1 MSIVI
6 TNEFKTAASVCQPST
21 PEALSLNIQ
30 ASFLSCLDMFSA
42 TLFHIARNLMLFDKS
57 PIDLDKP
64 VLAQAT
70 GMPAAA
76 LSENTATIA
85 LVLVAVGILGWGFYR
100 ARPFGKLGI
109 LAWLQSVVLMV
120 PWLLFF
126 SLFAAGIYLNL
137 VAVLLLLLVSTGLY
151 IYLGR
156 QLRSTAMDA
165 ARIQKANPESRKSPS
180 DGTSAPDSQPAP
192 RAEPINRLTSPVS
205 NNQLEI
211 IPVPPEDLKAI
222 QGIFGIDTFFATETI
237 PYQDG
242 VILKGNL
249 RGDPEQVHLRLSASL
264 QARVGDRYRLFLVE
278 NQEDKPVVIVLP
290 STNDPQPTTLS
301 QKILSAVLL
310 LATIATSL
318 ETGGLLLG
326 FDFFSSPARY
336 LEVLPMAAGIW
347 AVLGSRE
354 IARRVM
360 ASKYKIPLSW
370 PFFIPTWQIGSFGA
384 IDRFES
390 LLPNRTVLFDITIA
404 GPAAGLIV
412 ALSMLVT
419 GLLLSHPGSLF
430 QIPAEFFKASV
441 LVGTLAKV
449 ILGSALQQP
458 LVEVHPLVVIG
469 WLGLVITAI
478 NLMPAGQLDGGRIV
492 QAIYGRKIA
501 SRATLAT
508 FVVLAIAS
516 LVNPLALY
524 WAIVILILQRNL
536 ERPTLNELT
545 EPDDAR
551 AALGLL
557 ALFLMIAVL
566 LPLTPALAGR
576 LGIGN

>member
-1 MSIVI
+1 M
-6 TNEFKTAASVCQPST
+6 
-21 PEALSLNIQ
+21 LL
-30 ASFLSCLDMFSA
+30 LDRSA
-42 TLFHIARNLMLFDKS
+42 
-57 PIDLDKP
+57 IDQLQP

-70 GMPAAA
+70 GMPIVA
-76 LSENTATIA
+76 SENTATIA

-109 LAWLQSVVLMV
+109 LAWLQSVVLMS

-126 SLFAAGIYLNL
+126 GLFGAGIYLNL
-137 VAVLLLLLVSTGLY
+137 VAVLLLLVTSTGLY

-156 QLRSTAMDA
+156 QLRKAAADA
-165 ARIQKANPESRKSPS
+165 VLDSRPDPACVESQS
-180 DGTSAPDSQPAP
+180 DGNSPPNEQRAPAK
-192 RAEPINRLTSPVS
+192 EIIKIVTSPAT
-205 NNQLEI
+205 NELEI
-211 IPVPPEDLKAI
+211 IPVPVEDLKAI
-222 QGIFGIDTFFATETI
+222 QGIFGIDTFFAIETI

-249 RGDPEQVHLRLSASL
+249 RGDPEQVHSRLTASL
-264 QARVGDRYRLFLVE
+264 QARLNDRYRLFLVE
-278 NQEDKPVVIVLP
+278 NQDDKPVVIILP

-301 QKILSAVLL
+301 QKILAVVLL

-318 ETGGLLLG
+318 ETAGLLLN
-326 FDFFSSPARY
+326 FDFFNSPGRY
-336 LEVLPMAAGIW
+336 LEVLPIAAGIW
-347 AVLGSRE
+347 GVLGSGE
-354 IARRVM
+354 IARRVL
-360 ASKYKIPLSW
+360 ANQYKVGLSW
-370 PFFIPTWQIGSFGA
+370 PFFIPTFQIGSFGA
-384 IDRFES
+384 IERFES
-390 LLPNRTVLFDITIA
+390 LLPNRKVLFDIAFA
-404 GPAAGLIV
+404 GSAAGGIISL
-412 ALSMLVT
+412 LMLVT

-430 QIPAEFFKASV
+430 QIPAEYFKGSV

-449 ILGSALQQP
+449 VLGAALQQQI
-458 LVEVHPLVVIG
+458 VDVHPLVVIG
-469 WLGLVITAI
+469 WLGLVIVAI

-536 ERPTLNELT
+536 ERPSLNELT

-557 ALFLMIAVL
+557 ALFLMISVL

>member
-1 MSIVI
+1 
-6 TNEFKTAASVCQPST
+6 
-21 PEALSLNIQ
+21 
-30 ASFLSCLDMFSA
+30 MFPT
-42 TLFHIARNLMLFDKS
+42 TLFHIPQNLMLLLDRS
-57 PIDLDKP
+57 AIDRLKP
-64 VLAQAT
+64 LLAQAT
-70 GMPAAA
+70 GMPIVA
-76 LSENTATIA
+76 SENTATIA

-109 LAWLQSVVLMV
+109 LAWLQSVALMS

-126 SLFAAGIYLNL
+126 GLFAAGIYLNL
-137 VAVLLLLLVSTGLY
+137 VAVLLLLVASTGLY

-156 QLRSTAMDA
+156 QLRKAASDTVIPRPDA
-165 ARIQKANPESRKSPS
+165 AEVKSQS
-180 DGTSAPDSQPAP
+180 DAFSAPDSQGTPGPETIKIVTPSPANK
-192 RAEPINRLTSPVS
+192 ES
-205 NNQLEI
+205 EI
-211 IPVPPEDLKAI
+211 IPVPVEDLKAI
-222 QGIFGIDTFFATETI
+222 KGIFGIDTFFATETI

-249 RGDPEQVHLRLSASL
+249 RGDAEQVHSRLTASL
-264 QARVGDRYRLFLVE
+264 EEKLNDRYRLFLVE
-278 NQEDKPVVIVLP
+278 NQDDKPVVIILP
-290 STNDPQPTTLS
+290 STNDPQPTTVS
-301 QKILSAVLL
+301 QKILAVVLL
-310 LATIATSL
+310 LATIATSF

-326 FDFFSSPARY
+326 FDFFNSPARY
-336 LEVLPMAAGIW
+336 LEVLPIAAGIW
-347 AVLGSRE
+347 AVLGAGE
-354 IARRVM
+354 IARRVL
-360 ASKYKIPLSW
+360 ANRYKVSLSW
-370 PFFIPTWQIGSFGA
+370 PFFIPTLQIGCFGA
-384 IDRFES
+384 LDRFES
-390 LLPNRTVLFDITIA
+390 LLPNRKVLFDIAFA
-404 GPAAGLIV
+404 GSAAGGIV
-412 ALSMLVT
+412 SLLMLVT

-430 QIPAEFFKASV
+430 QIPAEFFKGSV

-449 ILGSALQQP
+449 VLGSALQQQI
-458 LVEVHPLVVIG
+458 VDVHPLVVIG

-501 SRATLAT
+501 SRTTLAT
-508 FVVLAIAS
+508 FVVLAIVS

-536 ERPTLNELT
+536 ERPSLNELT

-557 ALFLMIAVL
+557 ALFLMIAAL

>member
-1 MSIVI
+1 
-6 TNEFKTAASVCQPST
+6 
-21 PEALSLNIQ
+21 
-30 ASFLSCLDMFSA
+30 MFPT
-42 TLFHIARNLMLFDKS
+42 TLFHVPQNLMLLLDRS
-57 PIDLDKP
+57 AIDRLKP
-64 VLAQAT
+64 LLAQAT
-70 GMPAAA
+70 GMPIVA
-76 LSENTATIA
+76 SENTATIA
-85 LVLVAVGILGWGFYR
+85 LVLVALGILGWGFYR

-109 LAWLQSVVLMV
+109 LAWLQSVALMS

-126 SLFAAGIYLNL
+126 GLFAAGIYLNL
-137 VAVLLLLLVSTGLY
+137 VAVLLLLVASTGLY

-156 QLRSTAMDA
+156 QLRKAASDTLLPRPDA
-165 ARIQKANPESRKSPS
+165 AEVKSQSDAFSAPESPRTPGPETIKIVTSSP
-180 DGTSAPDSQPAP
+180 A
-192 RAEPINRLTSPVS
+192 
-205 NNQLEI
+205 NNESEI
-211 IPVPPEDLKAI
+211 IPVPVEDLKAI
-222 QGIFGIDTFFATETI
+222 KGIFGIDTFFATETI

-249 RGDPEQVHLRLSASL
+249 RGDPEQVHSRLTASL
-264 QARVGDRYRLFLVE
+264 EERLNDRYRLFLVE
-278 NQEDKPVVIVLP
+278 NQDEKPVVIILP
-290 STNDPQPTTLS
+290 STNDPQPTTVS
-301 QKILSAVLL
+301 QKILAVVLL

-326 FDFFSSPARY
+326 FDFFNSPARY
-336 LEVLPMAAGIW
+336 LEVLPIAAGIW
-347 AVLGSRE
+347 AVLGSGE
-354 IARRVM
+354 IARRVL
-360 ASKYKIPLSW
+360 ANRYNVGLSW
-370 PFFIPTWQIGSFGA
+370 PFFIPTLQIGCFGA

-390 LLPNRTVLFDITIA
+390 LLPNRKVLFDIAFA
-404 GPAAGLIV
+404 GSAAGGIV
-412 ALSMLVT
+412 SVLMLVT

-430 QIPAEFFKASV
+430 QIPAEFFKGSV

-449 ILGSALQQP
+449 VLGSALQQQI
-458 LVEVHPLVVIG
+458 VDVHPLVVIG

-501 SRATLAT
+501 SRTTLAT
-508 FVVLAIAS
+508 FVVLAIVS

-536 ERPTLNELT
+536 ERPSLNELT

-557 ALFLMIAVL
+557 ALFLMIAAL

>member
-1 MSIVI
+1 
-6 TNEFKTAASVCQPST
+6 
-21 PEALSLNIQ
+21 
-30 ASFLSCLDMFSA
+30 MFPT
-42 TLFHIARNLMLFDKS
+42 TLFHIPQNLMLLLDRS
-57 PIDLDKP
+57 AIDRLKP
-64 VLAQAT
+64 LWAQAT
-70 GMPAAA
+70 GMPIVA
-76 LSENTATIA
+76 SENTATIA

-109 LAWLQSVVLMV
+109 LAWLQSVALMS

-126 SLFAAGIYLNL
+126 GLFAAGIYLNL
-137 VAVLLLLLVSTGLY
+137 VAVLLLLVASTGLY

-156 QLRSTAMDA
+156 QLRKAASDAVLPRPDA
-165 ARIQKANPESRKSPS
+165 AEVKSQS
-180 DGTSAPDSQPAP
+180 DAFSAPDSQGTPGPETIKIVTSSPANK
-192 RAEPINRLTSPVS
+192 ES
-205 NNQLEI
+205 EI
-211 IPVPPEDLKAI
+211 IPVPVEDLKTI
-222 QGIFGIDTFFATETI
+222 KGIFGIDTFFATETI

-249 RGDPEQVHLRLSASL
+249 RGDPEQVHSRLTASL
-264 QARVGDRYRLFLVE
+264 EERLNDRYRLFLVE
-278 NQEDKPVVIVLP
+278 NQDDKPVVIILP
-290 STNDPQPTTLS
+290 STNDPQPTTVS
-301 QKILSAVLL
+301 QKILAVVLL

-326 FDFFSSPARY
+326 FDFFNSPTRY
-336 LEVLPMAAGIW
+336 LEVLPIAVGIW
-347 AVLGSRE
+347 AVLGSGE
-354 IARRVM
+354 IARRVL
-360 ASKYKIPLSW
+360 ANRYKVGLSW
-370 PFFIPTWQIGSFGA
+370 PFFIPTLQIGCFGA

-390 LLPNRTVLFDITIA
+390 LLPNRKVLFDIAFA
-404 GPAAGLIV
+404 GSAAGGIV
-412 ALSMLVT
+412 SLLMLVT

-430 QIPAEFFKASV
+430 QIPAEFFKGSV

-449 ILGSALQQP
+449 VLGSALQQQI
-458 LVEVHPLVVIG
+458 VDVHPLVVIG

-501 SRATLAT
+501 SRTTLAT
-508 FVVLAIAS
+508 FVVLAIVS

-536 ERPTLNELT
+536 ERPSLNELT

-557 ALFLMIAVL
+557 ALFLMIAAL

>member
-1 MSIVI
+1 
-6 TNEFKTAASVCQPST
+6 
-21 PEALSLNIQ
+21 
-30 ASFLSCLDMFSA
+30 MFPT
-42 TLFHIARNLMLFDKS
+42 TLFHIPQNLMLLLDRS
-57 PIDLDKP
+57 AIDRLKP
-64 VLAQAT
+64 LLAQAT
-70 GMPAAA
+70 GMPIVA
-76 LSENTATIA
+76 SENTATIA
-85 LVLVAVGILGWGFYR
+85 LVLVALGILGWGFYR

-109 LAWLQSVVLMV
+109 LAWLQSVALMS

-126 SLFAAGIYLNL
+126 GLFAAGIYLNL
-137 VAVLLLLLVSTGLY
+137 VAVLLLLVASTGLY

-156 QLRSTAMDA
+156 QLRKAASDAVLPRQDVAEVNSQSDAFST
-165 ARIQKANPESRKSPS
+165 PESQRPPGPETIKIVTSSP
-180 DGTSAPDSQPAP
+180 A
-192 RAEPINRLTSPVS
+192 
-205 NNQLEI
+205 NNESEI
-211 IPVPPEDLKAI
+211 IPVPVEDLKAI
-222 QGIFGIDTFFATETI
+222 KGIFGIDTFFATETI

-249 RGDPEQVHLRLSASL
+249 RGDPEQVHSRLTASL
-264 QARVGDRYRLFLVE
+264 EERLNDRYRLFLVE
-278 NQEDKPVVIVLP
+278 NQDDKPVVIILP
-290 STNDPQPTTLS
+290 SSNDPQPTTVS
-301 QKILSAVLL
+301 QKILAVVLL

-326 FDFFSSPARY
+326 FDFFNSPARY
-336 LEVLPMAAGIW
+336 LEVLPIAAGIW
-347 AVLGSRE
+347 AVLGSGE
-354 IARRVM
+354 IARRVL
-360 ASKYKIPLSW
+360 ANQYKVGLSW
-370 PFFIPTWQIGSFGA
+370 PFFIPTLQIGCFGA

-390 LLPNRTVLFDITIA
+390 LLPNRKVLFDIAFA
-404 GPAAGLIV
+404 GSAAGGIV
-412 ALSMLVT
+412 SVLMLVT

-430 QIPAEFFKASV
+430 QIPAEFFKGSV

-449 ILGSALQQP
+449 VLGSALQQQI
-458 LVEVHPLVVIG
+458 VDVHPLVVIG

-501 SRATLAT
+501 SRTTLAT
-508 FVVLAIAS
+508 FVVLAIVS

-536 ERPTLNELT
+536 ERPSLNELT

-557 ALFLMIAVL
+557 ALFLMIAAL

>member
-1 MSIVI
+1 
-6 TNEFKTAASVCQPST
+6 
-21 PEALSLNIQ
+21 
-30 ASFLSCLDMFSA
+30 MFPT
-42 TLFHIARNLMLFDKS
+42 TLFHIPQNLMLLLDRS
-57 PIDLDKP
+57 AIDRLKP
-64 VLAQAT
+64 LLAQAT
-70 GMPAAA
+70 GMPIVA
-76 LSENTATIA
+76 SENTATIA
-85 LVLVAVGILGWGFYR
+85 LVLVALGILGWGFYR

-109 LAWLQSVVLMV
+109 LAWLQSVALMS

-126 SLFAAGIYLNL
+126 GLFAAGIYLNL
-137 VAVLLLLLVSTGLY
+137 VAVLLLLVVSTGLY

-156 QLRSTAMDA
+156 QLRKAASDTVLPRPDTAEVKSQSDA
-165 ARIQKANPESRKSPS
+165 FSAPESQRPPGQETIKIVTSSP
-180 DGTSAPDSQPAP
+180 A
-192 RAEPINRLTSPVS
+192 
-205 NNQLEI
+205 NNESEI
-211 IPVPPEDLKAI
+211 IPVPVEDLKAI
-222 QGIFGIDTFFATETI
+222 KGIFGIDTFFATETI

-249 RGDPEQVHLRLSASL
+249 RGDPEQVHSRLTASL
-264 QARVGDRYRLFLVE
+264 EERLNDRYRLFLVE
-278 NQEDKPVVIVLP
+278 NQDDKPIVIILP
-290 STNDPQPTTLS
+290 STNDPQPTTVS
-301 QKILSAVLL
+301 QKILAVVLL

-326 FDFFSSPARY
+326 FDFFNSLARY
-336 LEVLPMAAGIW
+336 LEVLPIAAGIW
-347 AVLGSRE
+347 AVLGSGE
-354 IARRVM
+354 IARRVL
-360 ASKYKIPLSW
+360 ANQYKVRLSW
-370 PFFIPTWQIGSFGA
+370 PFFIPTLQIGCFGA

-390 LLPNRTVLFDITIA
+390 LLPNRKVLFDIAFA
-404 GPAAGLIV
+404 GSAAGGIV
-412 ALSMLVT
+412 SLLMLVT

-430 QIPAEFFKASV
+430 QIPAEFFKGSV

-449 ILGSALQQP
+449 VLGSGLQQQI
-458 LVEVHPLVVIG
+458 VDVHPLVVIG

-536 ERPTLNELT
+536 ERPSLNELT

-557 ALFLMIAVL
+557 ALFLMIAAL

>member
-1 MSIVI
+1 MIP
-6 TNEFKTAASVCQPST
+6 A
-21 PEALSLNIQ
+21 NILYIPQ
-30 ASFLSCLDMFSA
+30 
-42 TLFHIARNLMLFDKS
+42 NLMLLLYDTA
-57 PIDLDKP
+57 IDRLKP
-64 VLAQAT
+64 LLAQAT
-70 GMPAAA
+70 EMPLIA
-76 LSENTATIA
+76 SDNTATIA
-85 LVLVAVGILGWGFYR
+85 LLLLAVGILAWGFYR
-100 ARPFGKLGI
+100 ARDQGKLGI
-109 LAWLQSVVLMV
+109 LAWLQSVALMT

-126 SLFAAGIYLNL
+126 GLFAAGIYLNL
-137 VAVLLLLLVSTGLY
+137 VAVLLLLVASTGLY

-156 QLRSTAMDA
+156 QLRQAALDAVLKSRDTAQVKPQTDGFSPPDA
-165 ARIQKANPESRKSPS
+165 QP
-180 DGTSAPDSQPAP
+180 TSAK
-192 RAEPINRLTSPVS
+192 ETIKTVTSPPGTNEV
-205 NNQLEI
+205 EI
-211 IPVPPEDLKAI
+211 IPVPVEDLKAI

-249 RGDPEQVHLRLSASL
+249 RGDPEQVHSRLTASL
-264 QARVGDRYRLFLVE
+264 QARLNDRYRLFLVD
-278 NQEDKPVVIVLP
+278 NQDDKPVVIILP
-290 STNDPQPTTLS
+290 STNDPQPTTVS
-301 QKILSAVLL
+301 QKILAVVLL

-326 FDFFSSPARY
+326 FDFFGSPGRY
-336 LEVLPMAAGIW
+336 LEVLPVAAGIW
-347 AVLGSRE
+347 AVLGAGE
-354 IARRVM
+354 IARRVV
-360 ASKYKIPLSW
+360 ANQYKVGLSW
-370 PFFIPTWQIGSFGA
+370 PFFIPTLQIGSFGA

-390 LLPNRTVLFDITIA
+390 LLPNRKVLFDIAFA
-404 GPAAGLIV
+404 GAAAGGIV
-412 ALSMLVT
+412 SLLMLVT

-430 QIPAEFFKASV
+430 QVPAEYFKGSV
-441 LVGTLAKV
+441 LVGALAKV
-449 ILGSALQQP
+449 VLGSALQQP
-458 LVEVHPLVVIG
+458 IVDVHPLVVIG
-469 WLGLVITAI
+469 WLGLVIVAI
-478 NLMPAGQLDGGRIV
+478 NLMPAGQLDGGRII

-536 ERPTLNELT
+536 ERPSLNELT

-557 ALFLMIAVL
+557 ALFLMIVAL

>member
-1 MSIVI
+1 MLRAI
-6 TNEFKTAASVCQPST
+6 
-21 PEALSLNIQ
+21 
-30 ASFLSCLDMFSA
+30 
-42 TLFHIARNLMLFDKS
+42 LFHIPQNLMLLLDRS
-57 PIDLDKP
+57 AIDQLQPI
-64 VLAQAT
+64 LAQAT
-70 GMPAAA
+70 GMPIVA
-76 LSENTATIA
+76 SENTATIA

-109 LAWLQSVVLMV
+109 LAWLQSVVLMS

-126 SLFAAGIYLNL
+126 GLFGAGIYLNL
-137 VAVLLLLLVSTGLY
+137 VAVLLLLVTSTGLY

-156 QLRSTAMDA
+156 QLRKA
-165 ARIQKANPESRKSPS
+165 AADVVLDSRPDLTEIESQS
-180 DGTSAPDSQPAP
+180 DGNSPQNKQGVPAK
-192 RAEPINRLTSPVS
+192 EIIKVTSPAT
-205 NNQLEI
+205 NELEI
-211 IPVPPEDLKAI
+211 IPVPVEDLKAI
-222 QGIFGIDTFFATETI
+222 QGIFGIDTFFAIETI

-249 RGDPEQVHLRLSASL
+249 RGDPEQVHSRLTASL
-264 QARVGDRYRLFLVE
+264 QERLNDRYRLFLVE
-278 NQEDKPVVIVLP
+278 NQDDKPVVIILP

-301 QKILSAVLL
+301 QKILAVVLL

-318 ETGGLLLG
+318 ETAGLLLS
-326 FDFFSSPARY
+326 FDFFNSPGRY
-336 LEVLPMAAGIW
+336 LEVLPIAAGIW
-347 AVLGSRE
+347 AVLGSGE
-354 IARRVM
+354 IARRVL
-360 ASKYKIPLSW
+360 ANQYKVGLSW
-370 PFFIPTWQIGSFGA
+370 PFFIPTFQIGSFGA
-384 IDRFES
+384 IERFES
-390 LLPNRTVLFDITIA
+390 LLPNRKVLFDIAFA
-404 GPAAGLIV
+404 GSAAGGIISL
-412 ALSMLVT
+412 LMLVT

-430 QIPAEFFKASV
+430 QIPAEYFKGSV

-449 ILGSALQQP
+449 VLGSALQQQI
-458 LVEVHPLVVIG
+458 VDVHPLVVIG

-536 ERPTLNELT
+536 ERPSLNELT

-557 ALFLMIAVL
+557 ALFLMISVL

>member
-1 MSIVI
+1 
-6 TNEFKTAASVCQPST
+6 
-21 PEALSLNIQ
+21 
-30 ASFLSCLDMFSA
+30 MFPA
-42 TLFHIARNLMLFDKS
+42 TLFHIPQNLMLLLDRS
-57 PIDLDKP
+57 AIDRLKP
-64 VLAQAT
+64 LLAQAT
-70 GMPAAA
+70 GMPIVA
-76 LSENTATIA
+76 SENTATIA
-85 LVLVAVGILGWGFYR
+85 LVLVALGILGWGFYR

-109 LAWLQSVVLMV
+109 LAWLQSIALMS

-126 SLFAAGIYLNL
+126 GLFAAGIYLNL
-137 VAVLLLLLVSTGLY
+137 VAVLLLLVASTGLY

-156 QLRSTAMDA
+156 QLRKAASDAVLPRPDA
-165 ARIQKANPESRKSPS
+165 AEVKSQS
-180 DGTSAPDSQPAP
+180 DAFSAPELQRPPGPETIKIVTSSPA
-192 RAEPINRLTSPVS
+192 
-205 NNQLEI
+205 NNESEI
-211 IPVPPEDLKAI
+211 IPVPVEDLKAI
-222 QGIFGIDTFFATETI
+222 KGIFGIDTFFATETI

-249 RGDPEQVHLRLSASL
+249 RGDPEQVHSRLTASL
-264 QARVGDRYRLFLVE
+264 EEKLNDRYRLFLVE
-278 NQEDKPVVIVLP
+278 NQDDKPVVIILP
-290 STNDPQPTTLS
+290 STNDPQPTTVS
-301 QKILSAVLL
+301 QKILAVVLL

-326 FDFFSSPARY
+326 FDFFNSPARY
-336 LEVLPMAAGIW
+336 LEVLPIAAGIW
-347 AVLGSRE
+347 AVLGSGE
-354 IARRVM
+354 IARRVL
-360 ASKYKIPLSW
+360 ANRYKVGLSL
-370 PFFIPTWQIGSFGA
+370 PFFIPTLQIGCFGA

-390 LLPNRTVLFDITIA
+390 LLPNRKVLFDIAFA
-404 GPAAGLIV
+404 GSAAGGIV
-412 ALSMLVT
+412 SLLMLVT

-430 QIPAEFFKASV
+430 QIPAEFFKGSV

-449 ILGSALQQP
+449 VLGSALQQQI
-458 LVEVHPLVVIG
+458 VDVHPLVVIG

-501 SRATLAT
+501 SRTTLAT
-508 FVVLAIAS
+508 FVVLAIVS

-536 ERPTLNELT
+536 ERPSLNELT

-557 ALFLMIAVL
+557 ALFLMVAAL

>member
-1 MSIVI
+1 MIP
-6 TNEFKTAASVCQPST
+6 A
-21 PEALSLNIQ
+21 NILYIPQ
-30 ASFLSCLDMFSA
+30 D
-42 TLFHIARNLMLFDKS
+42 LMLLLYDTA
-57 PIDLDKP
+57 IDRLKP
-64 VLAQAT
+64 LLAQAT
-70 GMPAAA
+70 EMPLIA
-76 LSENTATIA
+76 SDNTATIA
-85 LVLVAVGILGWGFYR
+85 LLLLSVGILAWGFYR
-100 ARPFGKLGI
+100 AKDQGKLGI
-109 LAWLQSVVLMV
+109 LAWLQSVALMT

-126 SLFAAGIYLNL
+126 GLFAAGIYLNL
-137 VAVLLLLLVSTGLY
+137 VAVLLLLVASTGLY

-156 QLRSTAMDA
+156 QLRQAALDAVLKSRDTAQVKPQTDGFSPPDA
-165 ARIQKANPESRKSPS
+165 QP
-180 DGTSAPDSQPAP
+180 TSAK
-192 RAEPINRLTSPVS
+192 ETIKTVTSPPGTNEV
-205 NNQLEI
+205 EI
-211 IPVPPEDLKAI
+211 IPVPVEDLKAI

-249 RGDPEQVHLRLSASL
+249 RGDPEQVHSRLTASL
-264 QARVGDRYRLFLVE
+264 QARLNDRYRLFLVD
-278 NQEDKPVVIVLP
+278 NQDEKPVVIILP
-290 STNDPQPTTLS
+290 STNDPQPTTVS
-301 QKILSAVLL
+301 QKILAVVLL

-326 FDFFSSPARY
+326 FDFFGSPSRY
-336 LEVLPMAAGIW
+336 LEVLPVAAGIW
-347 AVLGSRE
+347 AVLGSGE
-354 IARRVM
+354 IARRVV
-360 ASKYKIPLSW
+360 ANQYNVGLSW
-370 PFFIPTWQIGSFGA
+370 PFFIPTLQIGSFGA

-390 LLPNRTVLFDITIA
+390 LLPNRKVLFDIAFA
-404 GPAAGLIV
+404 GSAAGGIVSLLMLI
-412 ALSMLVT
+412 T

-430 QIPAEFFKASV
+430 QVPAEYFKGSV
-441 LVGTLAKV
+441 LVGALAKV
-449 ILGSALQQP
+449 VLGSALQQP
-458 LVEVHPLVVIG
+458 IVDVHPLVVIG
-469 WLGLVITAI
+469 WLGLVIVAL
-478 NLMPAGQLDGGRIV
+478 NLMPAGQLDGGRII

-536 ERPTLNELT
+536 ERPSLNELT

-557 ALFLMIAVL
+557 ALFLMIVAL

>member
-1 MSIVI
+1 MPIV
-6 TNEFKTAASVCQPST
+6 A
-21 PEALSLNIQ
+21 
-30 ASFLSCLDMFSA
+30 
-42 TLFHIARNLMLFDKS
+42 
-57 PIDLDKP
+57 
-64 VLAQAT
+64 
-70 GMPAAA
+70 
-76 LSENTATIA
+76 SENTATIA
-85 LVLVAVGILGWGFYR
+85 LVLVALGILGWGFYR

-109 LAWLQSVVLMV
+109 LAWLQSVALMS

-126 SLFAAGIYLNL
+126 GLFAAGIYLNL
-137 VAVLLLLLVSTGLY
+137 VAVLLLLVASTGLY

-156 QLRSTAMDA
+156 QLRKAASDTVLPRPDA
-165 ARIQKANPESRKSPS
+165 AEVKSQSDGFSAPESQRPPGPETIKIVTSSP
-180 DGTSAPDSQPAP
+180 A
-192 RAEPINRLTSPVS
+192 
-205 NNQLEI
+205 NNELQI
-211 IPVPPEDLKAI
+211 IPVPVEDLKAI
-222 QGIFGIDTFFATETI
+222 KGIFGIDTFFATETI

-249 RGDPEQVHLRLSASL
+249 RGDPEQVHSRLTASL
-264 QARVGDRYRLFLVE
+264 EEKLNDRYRLFLVE
-278 NQEDKPVVIVLP
+278 NQDDKPVVIILP
-290 STNDPQPTTLS
+290 STNDPQPTTVS
-301 QKILSAVLL
+301 QKILAVVLL

-326 FDFFSSPARY
+326 FDFFNSPARY
-336 LEVLPMAAGIW
+336 LEVLPISAGIW
-347 AVLGSRE
+347 AVLGSGE
-354 IARRVM
+354 IARRVL
-360 ASKYKIPLSW
+360 ANRYKVGLSW
-370 PFFIPTWQIGSFGA
+370 PFFIPTLQIGCFGA

-390 LLPNRTVLFDITIA
+390 LLPNRKVLFDIAFA
-404 GPAAGLIV
+404 GSAAGGIV
-412 ALSMLVT
+412 SVLMLVT

-430 QIPAEFFKASV
+430 QIPAEFFKGSV

-449 ILGSALQQP
+449 VLGSALQQQI
-458 LVEVHPLVVIG
+458 VDVHPLVVIG

-501 SRATLAT
+501 SRTTLAT
-508 FVVLAIAS
+508 FVVLAIVS

-536 ERPTLNELT
+536 ERPSLNELT

-557 ALFLMIAVL
+557 ALFLMIAAL

>member
-1 MSIVI
+1 
-6 TNEFKTAASVCQPST
+6 
-21 PEALSLNIQ
+21 
-30 ASFLSCLDMFSA
+30 MFPT
-42 TLFHIARNLMLFDKS
+42 TLFHVPQNVMLLLDRS
-57 PIDLDKP
+57 AIDRLKP
-64 VLAQAT
+64 LLAQAT
-70 GMPAAA
+70 GMPVVA
-76 LSENTATIA
+76 SENTATIA
-85 LVLVAVGILGWGFYR
+85 LVLVALGILGWGFYR

-109 LAWLQSVVLMV
+109 LAWLQSVALMS

-126 SLFAAGIYLNL
+126 GLFAAGIYLNL
-137 VAVLLLLLVSTGLY
+137 VAVLLLLVASTGLY

-156 QLRSTAMDA
+156 QLRKAASDTVLPRPDA
-165 ARIQKANPESRKSPS
+165 AEVKSQSDAFSAPESQRP
-180 DGTSAPDSQPAP
+180 PAP
-192 RAEPINRLTSPVS
+192 ETVKIVTSSPA
-205 NNQLEI
+205 NNESEI
-211 IPVPPEDLKAI
+211 IPVPVEDLKAI
-222 QGIFGIDTFFATETI
+222 KGIFGIDTFFATETI

-249 RGDPEQVHLRLSASL
+249 RGDPEQVHSRLTASL
-264 QARVGDRYRLFLVE
+264 EERLNDRYRLFLVE
-278 NQEDKPVVIVLP
+278 NQDDKPVVIILP
-290 STNDPQPTTLS
+290 STNDPQPTTVY
-301 QKILSAVLL
+301 QKILAVVLL

-326 FDFFSSPARY
+326 FDFFNSPARY
-336 LEVLPMAAGIW
+336 LEVLPIAAGIW
-347 AVLGSRE
+347 AVLGSGE
-354 IARRVM
+354 IARRVL
-360 ASKYKIPLSW
+360 ANRYKVGLSW
-370 PFFIPTWQIGSFGA
+370 PFFIPTLQIGCFGA
-384 IDRFES
+384 LDRFES
-390 LLPNRTVLFDITIA
+390 LLPNRKVLFDIAFA
-404 GPAAGLIV
+404 GSAAGGIV
-412 ALSMLVT
+412 SVLMLVT

-430 QIPAEFFKASV
+430 QIPAEFFKGSV

-449 ILGSALQQP
+449 VLGSALQQQI
-458 LVEVHPLVVIG
+458 VDVHPLVVIG

-501 SRATLAT
+501 SRTTLAT
-508 FVVLAIAS
+508 FVVLAIVS

-536 ERPTLNELT
+536 ERPSLNELT

-557 ALFLMIAVL
+557 ALFLMIAAL

>member
-1 MSIVI
+1 
-6 TNEFKTAASVCQPST
+6 
-21 PEALSLNIQ
+21 
-30 ASFLSCLDMFSA
+30 MFPT
-42 TLFHIARNLMLFDKS
+42 TLFHVPQNLMLLLDRS
-57 PIDLDKP
+57 AIDQLKP
-64 VLAQAT
+64 LLAQAT
-70 GMPAAA
+70 GMPIVA
-76 LSENTATIA
+76 SENTATIA
-85 LVLVAVGILGWGFYR
+85 LVLVALGILGWGFYR

-109 LAWLQSVVLMV
+109 LAWLQSVALMS

-126 SLFAAGIYLNL
+126 GLFAAGIYLNL
-137 VAVLLLLLVSTGLY
+137 VAVLLLLVASTGLY

-156 QLRSTAMDA
+156 QLRKAASDTVLPRPDA
-165 ARIQKANPESRKSPS
+165 AEVKSQSDAFSAPESQRPPGPETIKIVTSSP
-180 DGTSAPDSQPAP
+180 A
-192 RAEPINRLTSPVS
+192 
-205 NNQLEI
+205 NNESEI
-211 IPVPPEDLKAI
+211 IPVPVEDLKAI
-222 QGIFGIDTFFATETI
+222 KGIFGIDTFFATETI

-249 RGDPEQVHLRLSASL
+249 RGDPEQVHSRLTASL
-264 QARVGDRYRLFLVE
+264 EERLNDRYRLFLVE
-278 NQEDKPVVIVLP
+278 NQDDKPVVIILP

-301 QKILSAVLL
+301 QKILAVVLL

-326 FDFFSSPARY
+326 FDFFNSPARY
-336 LEVLPMAAGIW
+336 LEVLPIAAGIW
-347 AVLGSRE
+347 AVLGSGE
-354 IARRVM
+354 IARRVL
-360 ASKYKIPLSW
+360 ANRYKVGLSW
-370 PFFIPTWQIGSFGA
+370 PFFIPTLQIGCFGA

-390 LLPNRTVLFDITIA
+390 LLPNRKVLFDIAFA
-404 GPAAGLIV
+404 GSAAGGIV
-412 ALSMLVT
+412 SVLMLVT

-430 QIPAEFFKASV
+430 QIPAEFFKGSV

-449 ILGSALQQP
+449 VLGSALQQQI
-458 LVEVHPLVVIG
+458 VDVHPLVVIG

-501 SRATLAT
+501 SRTTLAT
-508 FVVLAIAS
+508 FVVLAIVS

-536 ERPTLNELT
+536 ERPSLNELT

-557 ALFLMIAVL
+557 ALFLMIAAL

>member
-1 MSIVI
+1 
-6 TNEFKTAASVCQPST
+6 
-21 PEALSLNIQ
+21 
-30 ASFLSCLDMFSA
+30 MFPT
-42 TLFHIARNLMLFDKS
+42 TLFHVPQNLMLLLDRS
-57 PIDLDKP
+57 AIDQLKP
-64 VLAQAT
+64 LLAQAT
-70 GMPAAA
+70 GMPIVA
-76 LSENTATIA
+76 SENTATIA
-85 LVLVAVGILGWGFYR
+85 LVLVALGILGWGFYR

-109 LAWLQSVVLMV
+109 LAWLQSVALMS

-126 SLFAAGIYLNL
+126 GLFAAGIYLNL
-137 VAVLLLLLVSTGLY
+137 VAVLLLLVASTGLY

-156 QLRSTAMDA
+156 QLRKAASDTVLPRPDA
-165 ARIQKANPESRKSPS
+165 AEVKSQSDAFSAPESQRPPGPETIKIVTSSP
-180 DGTSAPDSQPAP
+180 A
-192 RAEPINRLTSPVS
+192 
-205 NNQLEI
+205 NNESEI
-211 IPVPPEDLKAI
+211 IPVPVEDLKAI
-222 QGIFGIDTFFATETI
+222 KGIFGIDTFFATETI

-249 RGDPEQVHLRLSASL
+249 RGDPEQVHSRLTASL
-264 QARVGDRYRLFLVE
+264 EERLNDRYRLFLVE
-278 NQEDKPVVIVLP
+278 NQDDKPVVIILP

-301 QKILSAVLL
+301 QKILAVVLL

-326 FDFFSSPARY
+326 FDFFNSPARY
-336 LEVLPMAAGIW
+336 LEVLPIAAGIW
-347 AVLGSRE
+347 AVLGSGE
-354 IARRVM
+354 IARRVL
-360 ASKYKIPLSW
+360 ANRYKVGLSW
-370 PFFIPTWQIGSFGA
+370 PFFIPTLQIGCFGV

-390 LLPNRTVLFDITIA
+390 LLPNRKVLFDIAFA
-404 GPAAGLIV
+404 GSAAGGIV
-412 ALSMLVT
+412 SVLMLVT

-430 QIPAEFFKASV
+430 QIPAEFFKGSV

-449 ILGSALQQP
+449 VLGSALQQQI
-458 LVEVHPLVVIG
+458 VDVHPLVVIG

-501 SRATLAT
+501 SRTTLAT
-508 FVVLAIAS
+508 FVVLAIVS

-536 ERPTLNELT
+536 ERPSLNELT

-557 ALFLMIAVL
+557 ALFLMIAAL